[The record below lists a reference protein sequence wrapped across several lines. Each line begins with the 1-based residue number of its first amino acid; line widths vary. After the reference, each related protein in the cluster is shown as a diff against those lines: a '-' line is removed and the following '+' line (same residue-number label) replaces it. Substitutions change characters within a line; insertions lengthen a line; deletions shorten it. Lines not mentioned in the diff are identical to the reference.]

1 MFVQRLFA
9 CLFVLLLPS
18 VALAASL
25 DLAKPVDDFLKE
37 SGAPG
42 VAISVLERGEDRPQT
57 LARGLACVENSVPMR
72 ADSLMKLGSVT
83 KVFTGLRIRMLI
95 EEGKLSVDTPLSR
108 FFPEQVRGEEITIQ
122 HLLTHTSGLPEM
134 LRLEPFTS
142 NMTRPW
148 PPQEIAAM
156 VAKQPLDFA
165 PGSAQR
171 YSNSNYLMLGRIV
184 EMVTGE
190 PFDREIRQKIAM
202 PLGMRD
208 LQTGDDET
216 VQLEAACGYAGG
228 KPGKLKRPMMASM
241 VPPMATGNLIGTSED
256 VVRLVNQGR
265 LVRHNLIDSPPEGP
279 WRLADGSPAAK
290 PEHFPAQGLEFEQ
303 SLLEGMTLF
312 RFCDRPLSLVGKDGM
327 FPGFAA
333 WFLYDAQTRTAVAVV
348 TNLETKTMEAMR
360 LGVRVLDAQRKV
372 KTGNAP

>member
-1 MFVQRLFA
+1 MFGQMWSG
-9 CLFVLLLPS
+9 CLLVLLLPGLAS
-18 VALAASL
+18 AASL
-25 DLAKPVDDFLKE
+25 DLVKPVEDFLKE

-42 VAISVLERGEDRPQT
+42 VAVSVLERGKDRPQT
-57 LARGLACVENSVPMR
+57 FARGLACVENVVPMR
-72 ADSLMKLGSVT
+72 ADSLMKVGSVT

-95 EEGKLSVDTPLSR
+95 EEGRLSEDTPLSR
-108 FFPEQVRGEEITIQ
+108 FFPEQVRGEEITVR

-142 NMTRPW
+142 NMARPW

-156 VAKQPLDFA
+156 VAKQPLDFT

-184 EMVTGE
+184 EIVTGE
-190 PFDREIRQKIAM
+190 PFGREIRQKIAI

-216 VQLEAACGYAGG
+216 VQRRAACGYAGG
-228 KPGKLKRPMMASM
+228 KPGDLKRPMMASM

-256 VVRLVNQGR
+256 IVRLVNQGR
-265 LVRHNLIDSPPEGP
+265 LVRRNLIDSPPEGP
-279 WRLADGSPAAK
+279 WRLADGSPALK

-312 RFCDRPLSLVGKDGM
+312 RFSDRPLSLVGKDGM

-348 TNLETKTMEAMR
+348 TNLETKAMEAML
-360 LGVRVLDAQRKV
+360 LGVRVLDAQRRV
-372 KTGNAP
+372 KADKAR